1 MRKRDLIRKIEE
13 LENRLNLYSDVII
26 ENDKKISKL
35 NSENK
40 NLNLKY
46 MVLLT
51 KYDKLLKSVL
61 KEETKK
67 VVYNGKLYGI
77 TEINHYEKAGEFENI
92 VIMANNIP
100 EKEGL
105 VNAMNKTFAEAYNN
119 IKEMLFGNKK

>member
-26 ENDKKISKL
+26 ENDKEISKL

-51 KYDKLLKSVL
+51 KYDKLLKSVSE
-61 KEETKK
+61 EETKK
-67 VVYNGKLYGI
+67 IVYNGKLYDI
-77 TEINHYEKAGEFENI
+77 TEINHYEKAGEIESI
-92 VIMANNIP
+92 VITANNIP

-105 VNAMNKTFAEAYNN
+105 VNSMGKVF
-119 IKEMLFGNKK
+119 KE